1 MAASDKLRWR
11 WQCHFVLGWRQRQ
24 RHACWLPRP
33 PPGFGRCAVGGF
45 EWRRAPKLRW
55 TYRSPGQARAADHGS
70 RNVEV
75 KAEVLHVQ
83 VRRGLSRTRMALCRR
98 TFYGLARRKPVRA
111 CRVRTIRILALAGRG
126 SVPKVRHQ
134 APTIMCIRFLRSRA
148 AETSAGMPRG
158 NGGGLA
164 LAGRSSVPKVRHQ
177 APTSILYSMMRI
189 MIRTSTETSVP
200 DDMFLC

>member
-83 VRRGLSRTRMALCRR
+83 VRRGLPRTRTALCGW
-98 TFYGLARRKPVRA
+98 TFCALARRKPVRA
-111 CRVRTIRILALAGRG
+111 CRVRTMGGWRWREGVACR
-126 SVPKVRHQ
+126 
-134 APTIMCIRFLRSRA
+134 RFAIKHLHLYLYDVC
-148 AETSAGMPRG
+148 
-158 NGGGLA
+158 GLA
-164 LAGRSSVPKVRHQ
+164 QRKPVRACRVRTMGGWRWREGVACRRFAIKHLHQ
-177 APTSILYSMMRI
+177 FCT
-189 MIRTSTETSVP
+189 V
-200 DDMFLC
+200 

>member
-1 MAASDKLRWR
+1 MW
-11 WQCHFVLGWRQRQ
+11 
-24 RHACWLPRP
+24 PI
-33 PPGFGRCAVGGF
+33 
-45 EWRRAPKLRW
+45 
-55 TYRSPGQARAADHGS
+55 HGS

-177 APTSILYSMMRI
+177 APTFIFIRCLRSRAAETSAGMPRENDGGLALAERSSVPKVRHQAPTSILYSMMRI